1 MSTCLDCYGVNNI
14 EPCAEVG
21 CISTNFGKCV
31 TYSGASLFCSLG
43 PINTFTY
50 SGTAVAIV
58 SEVTVVV
65 SATGGSGTGAT
76 FSVTRGPSSTSYTI
90 IVVNRGSGYAV
101 GDTLTIAGTAVGG
114 TSPANNIAISVTTL
128 SAIIDSTYSVDA
140 AIKNLH
146 DRICNLTPTGL
157 LYSGFNYACL
167 RQGGNLESVGA
178 SITTAQGFAESASA
192 AMCALNTRL
201 KTVETPTFTVPSCV
215 TGLTSGVS
223 TLGAILTEYGSKLC
237 AIASGTGG
245 ITITGVTV
253 PGSCTMTAQPSSSA
267 SIGTW
272 FDWVVDNFC
281 SITTAL
287 NGSLTTTNT
296 NISTISTFLGSTTRF
311 NNSANCLTALGG
323 TATDSVHATIGYL
336 TTKLCSVDTT
346 VNAIPSYIKTDSV
359 SLNWVGCFG
368 SAPYSFSNTATSIQ
382 TQLQRIVT
390 VLNAEKT
397 SYSADFTVSTAA
409 CGSKVVAL
417 APSAAFSCSSL
428 ASCSINSLGD
438 VIITT
443 PSDPHVLY
451 YNGTNWVNKNINAL
465 VTLSSADSS
474 VTITPSTTS
483 GNVNFDL
490 SVAANTPS
498 RVTLTPLSIIGANN
512 TFNPLYPALPGSGYP
527 VATKQG
533 ILVSIQGSVELVSTG
548 SFSLTNG
555 VQIPLATLPAGYR
568 PPAGT
573 LSFLV
578 TIFSKKTAP
587 YQDPDSAPI
596 IGRITIDTGGTVILI
611 PYPIFPPASSLFTA
625 SMRAEI
631 DLSQIQ
637 YSVML

>member
-1 MSTCLDCYGVNNI
+1 MSTCLDCYGTNII
-14 EPCAEVG
+14 EPCEEVG
-21 CISTNFGKCV
+21 CLSTNYGKCI
-31 TYSGASLFCSLG
+31 TYSGTGLFCSVG
-43 PINTFTY
+43 PINTFTF
-50 SGTAVAIV
+50 SGTAVSIV
-58 SEVTVVV
+58 SPVTLVLA
-65 SATGGSGTGAT
+65 ATGGTGSGAT
-76 FSVTRGPSSTSYTI
+76 FSVTRGPSSTSYTVV
-90 IVVNRGSGYAV
+90 IVNKGSGYAV
-101 GDTLTIAGTAVGG
+101 GDTLTIAGASLGG
-114 TSPANNIAISVTTL
+114 TTPANNLTISVATL
-128 SAIIDSTYSVDA
+128 AAIIDTTYTMDA

-146 DRICNLTPTGL
+146 DRICNLTPSGL
-157 LYSGFNYACL
+157 LYSGFNYSCL

-192 AMCALNTRL
+192 ALCALNTRL
-201 KTVETPTFTVPSCV
+201 KAVETPTFTVPGCV

-237 AIASGTGG
+237 AIASGSGG

-272 FDWVVDNFC
+272 IDWVVDNFC

-287 NGSLTTTNT
+287 NGALTTTNT
-296 NISTISTFLGSTTRF
+296 NVSTITTFLGSTTKF

-336 TTKLCSVDTT
+336 TTKLCSVDST
-346 VNAIPSYIKTDSV
+346 VNAIPSYIKNDSV

-368 SAPYSFSNTATSIQ
+368 SAPYSFSNTATTIQ

-397 SYSADFTVSTAA
+397 SYSGDFTVTTAA
-409 CGSKVVAL
+409 CGSKVVSL
-417 APSAAFSCSSL
+417 AAGASFSCSSL
-428 ASCSINSLGD
+428 ASCSIDALGD
-438 VIITT
+438 VVITT

-474 VTITPSTTS
+474 VTITPTTTS

-490 SVAANTPS
+490 SVAANTPT

-512 TFNPLYPALPGSGYP
+512 TFNPAYPALPGSGYP
-527 VATKQG
+527 VATRQG
-533 ILVSIQGSVELVSTG
+533 ILVSIQGSIELVSTG
-548 SFSLTNG
+548 SFSISNG
-555 VQIPLATLPAGYR
+555 LGIPLATLPAAYR

-578 TIFSKKTAP
+578 TMFSKKTAP

-596 IGRITIDTGGTVILI
+596 TGRITIDTGGTLTLI
-611 PYPIFPPASSLFTA
+611 PYPVFPPASSLYTA
-625 SMRAEI
+625 SMRLEI

-637 YSVML
+637 YSVMP

>member
-428 ASCSINSLGD
+428 ASCSIDSLGD

>member
-21 CISTNFGKCV
+21 CLSTNFGKCI
-31 TYSGASLFCSLG
+31 TYSGAGLYCSLG

-65 SATGGSGTGAT
+65 SATGGSGSGAT

-90 IVVNRGSGYAV
+90 SIVNRGSGYAI

-114 TSPANNIAISVTTL
+114 AAPANNISISVTTL
-128 SAIIDSTYSVDA
+128 SAIIDSTYTMDA

-192 AMCALNTRL
+192 ALCALNTRL
-201 KTVETPTFTVPSCV
+201 KAVETPTFTVPSCV
-215 TGLTSGVS
+215 TGLTSGTS
-223 TLGAILTEYGSKLC
+223 TLGAILTEYGNVLC
-237 AIASGTGG
+237 AISSGTGG

-253 PGSCTMTAQPSSSA
+253 PGSCTMTTMPSSTA

-272 FDWVVDNFC
+272 FDWVVDNMC
-281 SITTAL
+281 SITT
-287 NGSLTTTNT
+287 NISTNLTTTNT
-296 NISTISTFLGSTTRF
+296 NVSNITNFLGSLTKF

-323 TATDSVHATIGYL
+323 TSTDSVHATIGYL
-336 TTKLCSVDTT
+336 TTKLCSIDTT

-359 SLNWVGCFG
+359 ALNWVGCFG
-368 SAPYSFSNTATSIQ
+368 SAPYSYSNTGASIQ
-382 TQLQRIVT
+382 TQLQRIVA

-397 SYSADFTVSTAA
+397 SYSGDFVVTTAA
-409 CGSKVVAL
+409 CGSKVVSL
-417 APSAAFSCSSL
+417 APTAAFSCASL

-438 VIITT
+438 VVITT
-443 PSDPHVLY
+443 PSDPHILY

-465 VTLSSADSS
+465 VTVTSADSS
-474 VTITPSTTS
+474 VNIVTTTIA

-498 RVTLTPLSIIGANN
+498 RVTLTPMSVLGVNN
-512 TFNPLYPALPGSGYP
+512 TFNVAYPSLPGSGYP
-527 VATKQG
+527 IATKQG
-533 ILVSIQGSVELVSTG
+533 IIVTLQGSVEFVATSG
-548 SFSLTNG
+548 FSLSNG
-555 VQIPLATLPAGYR
+555 TAIPFATLPAGFR
-568 PPAGT
+568 PLAGT
-573 LSFLV
+573 MSFFV
-578 TIFSKKTAP
+578 TVFSKKTAP
-587 YQDPDSAPI
+587 YQDPDSAPFKA
-596 IGRITIDTGGTVILI
+596 RVTIDTGGTLQLI
-611 PYPIFPPASSLFTA
+611 PYPIFPPASSLYTA
-625 SMRAEI
+625 SQKIEF
-631 DLSQIQ
+631 DLSSISF
-637 YSVML
+637 SVMP

>member
-253 PGSCTMTAQPSSSA
+253 PGSCTMSAQPSSSA

-296 NISTISTFLGSTTRF
+296 NVSTISTFLGSTTRF

-346 VNAIPSYIKTDSV
+346 VNAIPSYIKTDSIG
-359 SLNWVGCFG
+359 LNWVGCFG

-417 APSAAFSCSSL
+417 ASGAAFSCSSL

-438 VIITT
+438 VVITT

-527 VATKQG
+527 IATKQG

-548 SFSLTNG
+548 SFSLSNG

-611 PYPIFPPASSLFTA
+611 PYPVFPPASSLFTA

>member
-21 CISTNFGKCV
+21 CVSTNFGKCV

-90 IVVNRGSGYAV
+90 VVVNRGSGYSV

-114 TSPANNIAISVTTL
+114 TSPANDIAISVTTL

-146 DRICNLTPTGL
+146 DRICNLTPSGL

-201 KTVETPTFTVPSCV
+201 KAVETPTFTVPSCT

-223 TLGAILTEYGSKLC
+223 TLGAILTEYGNVLC
-237 AIASGTGG
+237 AISSGTGG

-253 PGSCTMTAQPSSSA
+253 PGSCTMTTIPA
-267 SIGTW
+267 STAPIGTW
-272 FDWVVDNFC
+272 FDWVVDNMC
-281 SITTAL
+281 SITTNISA
-287 NGSLTTTNT
+287 NLTTTNNNLATVT
-296 NISTISTFLGSTTRF
+296 NFLGSTVRF
-311 NNSANCLTALGG
+311 NNSANCLTSLGG
-323 TATDSVHATIGYL
+323 TSSDSAHATIGYL
-336 TTKLCSVDTT
+336 TTKVCAIDTI

-359 SLNWVGCFG
+359 ALNWVGCFG
-368 SAPYSFSNTATSIQ
+368 SAPYSYSNTGASIQ
-382 TQLQRIVT
+382 TQLQRIVA

-397 SYSADFTVSTAA
+397 SYSADFVVTTAP
-409 CGSKVVAL
+409 CGSKVVSL
-417 APSAAFSCSSL
+417 APTAAFSCSAL
-428 ASCSINSLGD
+428 AACSINSLGD

-443 PSDPHVLY
+443 PTDPHVLY

-465 VTLSSADSS
+465 VTVSSADSS
-474 VTITPSTTS
+474 VIINTTTVA

-490 SVAANTPS
+490 SVAANIPS
-498 RVTLTPLSIIGANN
+498 RVTLTPMSVTGANN
-512 TFNPLYPALPGSGYP
+512 TFNPAFPSLPGSGYAL
-527 VATKQG
+527 ATKQG
-533 ILVSIQGSVELVSTG
+533 ILVTLQGTVEFVATSGFTLS
-548 SFSLTNG
+548 NG
-555 VQIPLATLPAGYR
+555 TPIPFATLPAGFR
-568 PPAGT
+568 PLAGT
-573 LSFLV
+573 MSFFV
-578 TIFSKKTAP
+578 TVLSKKTAP
-587 YQDPDSAPI
+587 YQEPDTAPFTA
-596 IGRITIDTGGTVILI
+596 RVTIDTGGTLQLI
-611 PYPIFPPASSLFTA
+611 PYPIFPPASSIFAA
-625 SMRAEI
+625 SQKIEF
-631 DLSQIQ
+631 DLSTI
-637 YSVML
+637 SFSIMP